1 MVGGPSCILR
11 NEYEGVF
18 RMKRMETTEKVIGE
32 NTFYIR
38 PFAAF
43 TAANISGEVIAVLS
57 PVLGGL
63 APLFGNM
70 GKEEAGK
77 KEAGKK
83 AEAESSDAAN
93 WMDMDIEKAL
103 PSITD
108 ALGGV
113 DGDKIEHLMKRL
125 LVDTGNIS
133 VEGPDTDG
141 SVKVLDRDLADE
153 VFCGEIQDML
163 ILCFEVI
170 KLNFKGFFKKLG
182 ARSGSLT
189 ERFQRTV
196 APTLVSGESST

>member
-43 TAANISGEVIAVLS
+43 TASNVSCEAIAVLS
-57 PVLGGL
+57 PIIGGL

-70 GKEEAGK
+70 EKEETS
-77 KEAGKK
+77 K
-83 AEAESSDAAN
+83 ADNKGEGSDAMN
-93 WMDMDIEKAL
+93 WMDMDIEEAL

-108 ALGGV
+108 ALSSV
-113 DGDKIEHLMKRL
+113 SGDKVEHLMKRL
-125 LVDTGNIS
+125 LVDYGNIS

-141 SVKVLDRDLADE
+141 NVKKLDRDLADE
-153 VFCGEIQDML
+153 VFCGEIQDMV
-163 ILCFEVI
+163 ILCYEVI
-170 KLNFKGFFKKLG
+170 KLNFRGFFKKLG
-182 ARSGSLT
+182 ARSGSLA
-189 ERFQRTV
+189 ERLQRTV
-196 APTLVSGESST
+196 TPTSVNGESST

>member
-1 MVGGPSCILR
+1 MVGGPSYILR

-18 RMKRMETTEKVIGE
+18 HMKRMEVTEKVIGE
-32 NTFYIR
+32 NTFYIK

-43 TAANISGEVIAVLS
+43 TAANISGEVISVLS

-63 APLFGNM
+63 APLFGGM
-70 GKEEAGK
+70 GKEEAN
-77 KEAGKK
+77 KEVDK
-83 AEAESSDAAN
+83 EAESSEGAS
-93 WMDMDIEKAL
+93 WMDVDIEKAL

-108 ALGGV
+108 ALGSV

-141 SVKVLDRDLADE
+141 SVKKLDRDLADE
-153 VFCGEIQDML
+153 VFCGEIQDMV

-182 ARSGSLT
+182 ARSGILAGNI
-189 ERFQRTV
+189 QKMV
-196 APTLVSGESST
+196 APTSTSGESST

>member
-1 MVGGPSCILR
+1 
-11 NEYEGVF
+11 
-18 RMKRMETTEKVIGE
+18 MKRMEVTEKEIGE

-43 TAANISGEVIAVLS
+43 TAANISGEVVSVLS

-70 GKEEAGK
+70 ETGSGK
-77 KEAGKK
+77 KGSMGTET
-83 AEAESSDAAN
+83 EN
-93 WMDMDIEKAL
+93 VMDMDIEKAL

-108 ALGGV
+108 ALSNV
-113 DGDKIEHLMKRL
+113 SGDKIEHLMKRL
-125 LVDTGNIS
+125 LIDNGNIS

-141 SVKVLDRDLADE
+141 DVKVLNRDLADE

-170 KLNFKGFFKKLG
+170 KLNFNGFFKKLG
-182 ARSGSLT
+182 ARSGSPIGRLQQMVTPTSASGASLT
-189 ERFQRTV
+189 
-196 APTLVSGESST
+196 

>member
-1 MVGGPSCILR
+1 
-11 NEYEGVF
+11 
-18 RMKRMETTEKVIGE
+18 MKRMETTEKVIGE

-63 APLFGNM
+63 APLFGDM
-70 GKEEAGK
+70 EK
-77 KEAGKK
+77 
-83 AEAESSDAAN
+83 ESSKSPKGEGSENAN

-108 ALGGV
+108 ALGNV
-113 DGDKIEHLMKRL
+113 SGDKVEHLMKRL
-125 LVDTGNIS
+125 LVDNGNIS
-133 VEGPDTDG
+133 VEGPDTEGD
-141 SVKVLDRDLADE
+141 VKKLDQDLADE
-153 VFCGEIQDML
+153 VFCGEVQDML

-189 ERFQRTV
+189 GQLQKMV
-196 APTLVSGESST
+196 APTSVNGASST

>member
-1 MVGGPSCILR
+1 MVGGPSYILR

-18 RMKRMETTEKVIGE
+18 QMKRMETTEKVIGE

-57 PVLGGL
+57 PVPGGL

-70 GKEEAGK
+70 EKGEA
-77 KEAGKK
+77 KK
-83 AEAESSDAAN
+83 AEKGESAAAAN
-93 WMDMDIEKAL
+93 LMDMDIEEAL
-103 PSITD
+103 PSSTD
-108 ALGGV
+108 ALGNIS
-113 DGDKIEHLMKRL
+113 GDKVEHLMKRL

-182 ARSGSLT
+182 ARSGSLA
-189 ERFQRTV
+189 EQLRRTV
-196 APTLVSGESST
+196 TPTSVNGESST